1 MEAAQLTLQSPPEH
15 ARAPVAPPETG
26 CVQVVVQSP
35 QWSASLVVLMH
46 CPPQFVVPPG
56 QDTMQAPP
64 EQTSFCPQARPH
76 CPQCWLLLERFTH
89 CPPQAVKP
97 ALHAMPQLPLWHTA
111 TPFGGAGQALPH
123 APQLAAEV

>member
-1 MEAAQLTLQSPPEH
+1 MPGAQASRRQAPVEQRSPSPQWVAQLPQYWGSVWSSTQVRPFDVEHESGVEAAQLTLQSPLEH

-26 CVQVVVQSP
+26 GVQTVVQSP

-64 EQTSFCPQARPH
+64 EQTSFCPQARLH
-76 CPQCWLLLERFTH
+76 CPQC
-89 CPPQAVKP
+89 
-97 ALHAMPQLPLWHTA
+97 
-111 TPFGGAGQALPH
+111 
-123 APQLAAEV
+123 